1 MKYTLEEEYEYDF
14 RLIGISCHEKD
25 YRICWGLNNRLRLS
39 LAKEEV
45 EIEVLIKKTNE
56 FSKHALY
63 SYFQEDTENEFTL
76 LNNRSNSGYL
86 VPERAHAD
94 YLFMIKESYDV
105 NLGEL
110 ISKIKFRTR
119 SPKCRPRKPMHALLR
134 SIWPRP
140 RLARRCVLS

>member
-39 LAKEEV
+39 LAKDGRG
-45 EIEVLIKKTNE
+45 IEVLIKKTNE

-63 SYFQEDTENEFTL
+63 SYFQEDTENEFML
-76 LNNRSNSGYL
+76 LNNWSSSGHL

-94 YLFMIKESYDV
+94 YLFLIKESYDV
-105 NLGEL
+105 NLEEL
-110 ISKIKFRTR
+110 ILKIKSIPFVLTAFEVKVGDLK
-119 SPKCRPRKPMHALLR
+119 SKENLLF
-134 SIWPRP
+134 
-140 RLARRCVLS
+140 

>member
-39 LAKEEV
+39 LAKEER

-56 FSKHALY
+56 FSKHAVY

-76 LNNRSNSGYL
+76 LNNRSKAGYL
-86 VPERAHAD
+86 VPEQAHAD
-94 YLFMIKESYDV
+94 YLFMIKETYDV
-105 NLGEL
+105 NIVEL
-110 ISKIKFRTR
+110 ISKIK
-119 SPKCRPRKPMHALLR
+119 
-134 SIWPRP
+134 SIPF
-140 RLARRCVLS
+140 VLTAFEVKVGGLKSKENLIF

>member
-14 RLIGISCHEKD
+14 KLIGISCHEKD

-39 LAKEEV
+39 LAKEDI
-45 EIEVLIKKTNE
+45 EIEVFIKKTKE
-56 FSKHALY
+56 FSKHGRY

-86 VPERAHAD
+86 LPEQAHAD

-105 NLGEL
+105 NILEL
-110 ISKIKFRTR
+110 ISKIKSIPFVLTAFEVKVGDLK
-119 SPKCRPRKPMHALLR
+119 SKENLLF
-134 SIWPRP
+134 
-140 RLARRCVLS
+140 

>member
-25 YRICWGLNNRLRLS
+25 YRLCWGLNNGLCLS
-39 LAKEEV
+39 LAKEEG

-63 SYFQEDTENEFTL
+63 SYFQEDTENEFSL
-76 LNNRSNSGYL
+76 LNNRSKSGYL
-86 VPERAHAD
+86 VPEQAHAD

-105 NLGEL
+105 NIVEL
-110 ISKIKFRTR
+110 ISKIK
-119 SPKCRPRKPMHALLR
+119 
-134 SIWPRP
+134 SIPF
-140 RLARRCVLS
+140 VLTAFEVKVGELKSKENLIF

>member
-56 FSKHALY
+56 FSKHAVY
-63 SYFQEDTENEFTL
+63 SYFQEDTENKFTL
-76 LNNRSNSGYL
+76 LNNRSNSGSL
-86 VPERAHAD
+86 VPEQAHAD
-94 YLFMIKESYDV
+94 YLFMIKESYEV
-105 NLGEL
+105 NIIDL
-110 ISKIKFRTR
+110 ISKIK
-119 SPKCRPRKPMHALLR
+119 
-134 SIWPRP
+134 SIPF
-140 RLARRCVLS
+140 VLTAFEVKVGDLKSKENLIF

>member
-25 YRICWGLNNRLRLS
+25 YRICWGLNNQLRLS

-76 LNNRSNSGYL
+76 LNNRSNAGYL
-86 VPERAHAD
+86 VPEQAHAD
-94 YLFMIKESYDV
+94 YLFMIKERYDV
-105 NLGEL
+105 NLVEL
-110 ISKIKFRTR
+110 ISQIK
-119 SPKCRPRKPMHALLR
+119 
-134 SIWPRP
+134 SIPF
-140 RLARRCVLS
+140 VLMAFEVKVGNLKSKENLIF

>member
-14 RLIGISCHEKD
+14 KLIGISCHEKD

-39 LAKEEV
+39 LAKEEG
-45 EIEVLIKKTNE
+45 EIEVFIKKTNE
-56 FSKHALY
+56 FSKHGRY

-86 VPERAHAD
+86 LPEQAHAD

-105 NLGEL
+105 NIVDI
-110 ISKIKFRTR
+110 ISKIKLIPFVLMAFEVKVGDLK
-119 SPKCRPRKPMHALLR
+119 SKENLLF
-134 SIWPRP
+134 
-140 RLARRCVLS
+140 

>member
-39 LAKEEV
+39 LAKEEE

-76 LNNRSNSGYL
+76 LSNRSNTGYL
-86 VPERAHAD
+86 VPEQAHAD

-105 NLGEL
+105 NILEL
-110 ISKIKFRTR
+110 ISKIKLIPF
-119 SPKCRPRKPMHALLR
+119 
-134 SIWPRP
+134 
-140 RLARRCVLS
+140 VLTAFEVKVKDLKSKENLIF

>member
-25 YRICWGLNNRLRLS
+25 YRICWGLNNGLRLS
-39 LAKEEV
+39 LAKEEKG
-45 EIEVLIKKTNE
+45 IEVLIKKTNE

-76 LNNRSNSGYL
+76 LNNRSNAGYL
-86 VPERAHAD
+86 VPEQAQAD

-105 NLGEL
+105 DILAL
-110 ISKIKFRTR
+110 ISKIK
-119 SPKCRPRKPMHALLR
+119 
-134 SIWPRP
+134 SIPF
-140 RLARRCVLS
+140 VLTAFEVKVGNLKSKENLIF

>member
-63 SYFQEDTENEFTL
+63 SYFQEDTENKFTL

-86 VPERAHAD
+86 VPEQAHAD
-94 YLFMIKESYDV
+94 YLFTIKESYEV
-105 NLGEL
+105 NIIDL
-110 ISKIKFRTR
+110 IFEIKSIPFVLTAFEVKVGDLKSKENLIF
-119 SPKCRPRKPMHALLR
+119 
-134 SIWPRP
+134 
-140 RLARRCVLS
+140 